1 MGGRVLMQSTQ
12 ELTAYVRSIAEEDD
26 LTVSLSAFGRDF
38 NLSRPKAENVA
49 KALKR
54 LALNLSKK
62 TKGKKRGA
70 SPSISGAR
78 EPSAVLVDGKGK
90 AVPESYC
97 NSQAWVS
104 GNVLKLALPPHSG
117 MEDSGG
123 DVECEYRV
131 VLNGPCVSGLTV
143 PQLLMVGIAVCPWI
157 DLEFADIDET
167 SWRWWLQPGEMVG
180 TEGENTPRTSDVV
193 GMERT
198 YTPRPS
204 DVGLHLVCECIPR
217 QGNLAGAPAIVVSE
231 PVAGPPP
238 PRPWLTRPMVSQG
251 ARGAHGLRFR
261 AMSYNI
267 LSDLYVYGSSNAY
280 CDRKYLDIGYRQQL
294 LLDELFTYNADII
307 CLQEVSSSL
316 HQRFLAPSL
325 HARGYWT
332 LMDAKEGDVGEGCGV
347 YIRRDKFDVVWRDQV
362 SLRDAFNHSE
372 HSHLFAPYKGKPHC
386 EEVFNKLSTVSQLL
400 LLRSSVQNGIDAA
413 ESPPLLVVNMHLFYH
428 PGAPHARTL
437 QAAAILQRA
446 EEAMD
451 AEEAAG
457 RLRPGLLLCGDLNS
471 TPETGLVEYLSL
483 GRLSSSHPEWALGA
497 GFHWGSGEEAALEV
511 SQMLGEEV
519 TQDGQ
524 RRGNLPVRWLQQQEI
539 GAQPGEGEYGLQ
551 PDFEGPMLEHPFKLQ
566 SAHPIVE
573 MVSHSSNYSSDFC
586 GWLDYIFVED
596 RGIEIAGRLSPLDEG
611 LLAQETGLPASRFP
625 SDHVPV
631 VCECI
636 LKSAEERG

>member
-62 TKGKKRGA
+62 TKSYSRKWVRKPEDGCILLQMNEIFLVFSTGA
-70 SPSISGAR
+70 F
-78 EPSAVLVDGKGK
+78 
-90 AVPESYC
+90 
-97 NSQAWVS
+97 
-104 GNVLKLALPPHSG
+104 ALGSG

-167 SWRWWLQPGEMVG
+167 SWRWWLQPGEP
-180 TEGENTPRTSDVV
+180 GEVRKASWHWWLQPGESF
-193 GMERT
+193 
-198 YTPRPS
+198 
-204 DVGLHLVCECIPR
+204 LALVAA
-217 QGNLAGAPAIVVSE
+217 AG
-231 PVAGPPP
+231 
-238 PRPWLTRPMVSQG
+238 
-251 ARGAHGLRFR
+251 FR

-307 CLQEVSSSL
+307 CLQ
-316 HQRFLAPSL
+316 
-325 HARGYWT
+325 
-332 LMDAKEGDVGEGCGV
+332 EGDVGEGCGV

-511 SQMLGEEV
+511 SQMLGEEEP
-519 TQDGQ
+519 
-524 RRGNLPVRWLQQQEI
+524 RRLPVI
-539 GAQPGEGEYGLQ
+539 GEFAGLIKK
-551 PDFEGPMLEHPFKLQ
+551 G
-566 SAHPIVE
+566 
-573 MVSHSSNYSSDFC
+573 
-586 GWLDYIFVED
+586 D
-596 RGIEIAGRLSPLDEG
+596 RVL
-611 LLAQETGLPASRFP
+611 RF
-625 SDHVPV
+625 
-631 VCECI
+631 
-636 LKSAEERG
+636 